1 MSTFGAAF
9 IEESRRLLAAEYLP
23 KIRHCLDT
31 IDEADAWW
39 RPNSQCN
46 SIGNLV
52 LHLAGNIR
60 QWMISGVGGA
70 PDIRERQ
77 AEFDAQRGVTRPAL
91 IEQLEHTLLEVD
103 QVLSRVT
110 AEQLGEQ
117 RMIQGQDVTV
127 LEAIY
132 HVVEHFGMHT
142 GQIIYITKLRTSKD
156 LGFYEVEAGI
166 PRPRW

>member
-1 MSTFGAAF
+1 MSTPATAF
-9 IEESRRLLAAEYLP
+9 IEESRRYLAAEYLP

-31 IDEADAWW
+31 IDDADVWW
-39 RPNSQCN
+39 RPNAECN

-70 PDIRERQ
+70 PDVRERQ
-77 AEFDAQRGVTRPAL
+77 AEFDARHGVTRHAL
-91 IEQLEHTLLEVD
+91 IELLEHTLREVD
-103 QVLSRVT
+103 QVLARVT

-117 RMIQGQDVTV
+117 RRIQGQDVTV

-132 HVVEHFGMHT
+132 HVVEHFGMHM
-142 GQIIYITKLRTSKD
+142 GQIIYITKLRTGKD
-156 LGFYEVEAGI
+156 LAFYEVEAGI
-166 PRPRW
+166 ARPRW